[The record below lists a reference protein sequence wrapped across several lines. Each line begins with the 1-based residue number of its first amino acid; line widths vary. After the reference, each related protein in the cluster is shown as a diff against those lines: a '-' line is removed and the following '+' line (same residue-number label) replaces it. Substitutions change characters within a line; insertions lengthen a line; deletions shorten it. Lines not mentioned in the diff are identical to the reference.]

1 MDERITP
8 YSDIAD
14 SKKQVNKIQANPNP
28 SSDQLI
34 MTVQHLTRSMGS
46 MLELFRTAA
55 EEMKLE
61 EKEEHAVAQQ
71 ITPLLR
77 KLDEMMEQNKVIAE
91 GMVALAD
98 LVKERIPSPGME
110 MPRPKA
116 NSPFDTPPFPK
127 PAMPPIPQ
135 QPFFQ
140 PPPQMQFQPAAPP
153 PAEPAKKKGLFRR

>member
-98 LVKERIPSPGME
+98 LVKERIPSP
-110 MPRPKA
+110 
-116 NSPFDTPPFPK
+116 
-127 PAMPPIPQ
+127 
-135 QPFFQ
+135 
-140 PPPQMQFQPAAPP
+140 
-153 PAEPAKKKGLFRR
+153 